1 MKQKLILEEVS
12 RIREMMGF
20 NGYNKKLLLEFG
32 RQLADE
38 ALPGGVMDDLAAMGK
53 TVDDIF
59 TYSTKLSTEFPTK
72 TFDSIIDRVAKDNTI
87 DSASVT
93 NEMMRKFIATQM
105 DEFMDIA
112 AKIADESTTLKIS
125 DDSFQEV
132 FTKAGL
138 EEFPENL
145 KNTLATKI
153 NDNTKGVTKQ
163 ILDQYEKIL
172 DGNVNLKN
180 TSQAKE
186 LSDKIRNK
194 RAEILDYEDYK
205 TKKSSDVGAAKNV
218 DSGADPQAYLK
229 NLSQEELAAKLDY
242 NPYWVSNRI
251 APEFSSG
258 WKFHVF
264 GAELI
269 DSVFLKEKLWP
280 VGQKWNSEIKVG
292 GTVHNDGVTFPSMQ
306 PGGNQYGK
314 QGATIYIPVDVVNSG
329 RAGEML
335 RDIETAIAGYK
346 KGGSISGDKELTP
359 AIHYRYELM
368 GPIPKEGVSTKS
380 PGIDPITKKP
390 IQSDYAK
397 KYSTNKGSSY
407 KPDDVPDLFDGS
419 VSKTASNVI
428 PTRTNTLQ
436 SIIGDTKDIN
446 WTNIGN
452 AKNVE
457 DYNKF
462 IDDAIAT
469 NDYSKISR
477 VGFEKYGITNFRK
490 YLADLDLKAG
500 DNSLARESGTPEQLY
515 KINREIFDLYQ
526 DEGGTS
532 DAFRDWLQQL
542 PRNEMEDLYSY
553 INSKKQ

>member
-1 MKQKLILEEVS
+1 
-12 RIREMMGF
+12 MGF
-20 NGYNKKLLLEFG
+20 NGYNKKLLLEIG

-153 NDNTKGVTKQ
+153 NDNTKGVTNQ

-172 DGNVNLKN
+172 DGNVTLKN

-205 TKKSSDVGAAKNV
+205 TKKSSNVGVAKNV
-218 DSGADPQAYLK
+218 DSGTDPQAYLK

-242 NPYWVSNRI
+242 NPYWVSNEI
-251 APEFSSG
+251 FPEFTSG

-306 PGGNQYGK
+306 PGGKQYGK

-359 AIHYRYELM
+359 AIHYRYEYV
-368 GPIPKEGVSTKS
+368 GPVPKEGLPRKNARAM
-380 PGIDPITKKP
+380 
-390 IQSDYAK
+390 Y
-397 KYSTNKGSSY
+397 NKNDGGPY
-407 KPDDVPDLFDGS
+407 KPDDVPDLFDSS

-428 PTRTNTLQ
+428 PTTTNTLQ
-436 SIIGDTKDIN
+436 SIIGDTSKIN
-446 WTNIGN
+446 WAIIGN

-469 NDYSKISR
+469 NDYMKISR
-477 VGFEKYGITNFRK
+477 RGFEEYGIPNFRT

-500 DNSLARESGTPEQLY
+500 DKSPARESGTPEQLY

-526 DEGGTS
+526 AEGGTS